1 MNAPGYRKTGNGGQP
16 VMDVLMRQ
24 TMAVNPHELRALC
37 WAFSYFF
44 ALLCSYYIIRPM
56 RDEMGIAGGVEHLQW
71 MFSGTFLAMLAVVPV
86 FGWVTRRWVTRQFL
100 PRMYYFFI
108 ANILFFYVLFQS
120 NLTHAYV
127 ARAFFIWVSVFNL
140 FIVSIFWSFMADTFS
155 NEQAKRLYG
164 VIAAGGTA
172 GALAGPLL
180 AATLVVHMGPVN
192 LLPVSAALL
201 AWTVVCIHRLIA
213 WKHATVAVNP
223 AAGAAPGIAATDRTA
238 ENAMGGNIFAGVGLV
253 LRSSYLAG
261 ICLLILL
268 FSSLA
273 TFLYFQQAQIVR
285 DSFDDPATRT
295 AVFAA
300 MDFSVN
306 AITLL
311 IQVFLTGRII
321 RRIGMG
327 WTLAS
332 IPLLLMIGFLTL
344 GVAPVLAVIVVVQ
357 VLRRAGN
364 YAVMRP
370 AREMLYVVVS
380 REEKYK
386 AKNFIDTVVYRGGDA
401 VSAWV
406 YAGLQGA
413 GLAASRIALL
423 AVPLAGIWAL
433 ISFKLG
439 RRQERMA
446 KAAASPPHDP
456 KRRNP
461 S

>member
-1 MNAPGYRKTGNGGQP
+1 MDAPGQQQTTTDRQP
-16 VMDVLMRQ
+16 LLDRLIRR
-24 TMAVNPHELRALC
+24 TMAVNRHEMRALG

-71 MFSGTFLAMLAVVPV
+71 LFSGTFLAMLAVVPF

-100 PRMYYFFI
+100 PYTYYFFI
-108 ANILFFYVLFQS
+108 ANLLIFYVLFQT
-120 NLTHAYV
+120 NLTHAHV
-127 ARAFFIWVSVFNL
+127 ARAFFIWVSVYNL
-140 FIVSIFWSFMADTFS
+140 FIVSVFWSFMADTFS
-155 NEQAKRLYG
+155 NEQAKRLFG

-172 GALAGPLL
+172 GALTGPVLT
-180 AATLVVHMGPVN
+180 AVLVVHVGPVN

-213 WKHATVAVNP
+213 WRQSAATASPATGAVR
-223 AAGAAPGIAATDRTA
+223 GRTATDRPVEKA
-238 ENAMGGNIFAGVGLV
+238 LGGSIFAGVGLV

-261 ICLLILL
+261 ICLLIVL

-273 TFLYFQQAQIVR
+273 TFLYFQQAQIVH
-285 DSFDDPATRT
+285 DSFEDPATRT

-306 AITLL
+306 AITLFFQL
-311 IQVFLTGRII
+311 FLTGRII
-321 RRIGMG
+321 SKIGMG
-327 WTLAS
+327 WTLALV
-332 IPLLLMIGFLTL
+332 PLLLMVGFLAL
-344 GVAPVLAVIVVVQ
+344 GVAPVLTVIVVVQ
-357 VLRRAGN
+357 VLRRSGN

-413 GLAASRIALL
+413 GLAASRIALA

-433 ISFKLG
+433 ISYKLG
-439 RRQERMA
+439 KRQERMA
-446 KAAASPPHDP
+446 GATANPPPDP
-456 KRRNP
+456 
-461 S
+461 

>member
-1 MNAPGYRKTGNGGQP
+1 MNALGPKKTANDRHP
-16 VMDVLMRQ
+16 VMRVLIRR
-24 TMAVNPHELRALC
+24 TMSVNRHEVRALG

-71 MFSGTFLAMLAVVPV
+71 MFSGTFLAMLAVVPF
-86 FGWVTRRWVTRQFL
+86 FGWVTRRFVTRQFL
-100 PRMYYFFI
+100 PFVYYFFI
-108 ANILFFYVLFQS
+108 ANLLVFFVLFQS
-120 NLTHAYV
+120 VLTHAYV
-127 ARAFFIWVSVFNL
+127 ARAFFIWVSVYNL
-140 FIVSIFWSFMADTFS
+140 FIVSVFWSFMAATFT
-155 NEQAKRLYG
+155 NEQAKRLFG

-172 GALAGPLL
+172 GALTGPLMT
-180 AATLVVHMGPVN
+180 AALVVHVGPVN

-213 WKHATVAVNP
+213 WKQSAAAVGPDTVAARP
-223 AAGAAPGIAATDRTA
+223 RAATDQSV
-238 ENAMGGNIFAGVGLV
+238 EKAMGGSIFAGIGLV
-253 LRSSYLAG
+253 CRSSYLAG
-261 ICLLILL
+261 ICLLIVL

-306 AITLL
+306 TITLL
-311 IQVFLTGRII
+311 FQVFLTGRIVSK
-321 RRIGMG
+321 IGMG
-327 WTLAS
+327 WTLAL
-332 IPLLLMIGFLTL
+332 IPLLLMIGFLAL
-344 GVAPVLAVIVVVQ
+344 GAAPVLGVLVVVQ

-401 VSAWV
+401 LSAWV

-413 GLAASRIALL
+413 GLTASRIALA

-433 ISFKLG
+433 ISLNPPRGKPRG
-439 RRQERMA
+439 IVTERMKVYFQFA
-446 KAAASPPHDP
+446 
-456 KRRNP
+456 R
-461 S
+461 